1 MSEGR
6 ERKQEKQF
14 EVLRNSALKQAG
26 DDLLSK
32 IPPIQQKRLDVL
44 STNNILAPGTQ
55 VWGRLAEDKN
65 SVEFRAGGTV
75 CGSVDPD
82 MIRELGL
89 RLESCF
95 FEVVSDASGVL
106 TLHVCSIDRKSV
118 QPSTADDD
126 AY

>member
-14 EVLRNSALKQAG
+14 EVLRNNALKRVG

-32 IPPIQQKRLDVL
+32 IPPSQRKRLDVL
-44 STNNILAPGTQ
+44 STNNILVPGTQ
-55 VWGRLAEDKN
+55 VWGQLSEDKS

-82 MIRELGL
+82 MISELGV

-95 FEVVSDASGVL
+95 FEVVSDTSGVL

-118 QPSTADDD
+118 QPPVVDDD
-126 AY
+126 A